1 MKLTSYYFLVLDI
14 ETSTLFNDQ
23 KEPTAV
29 WLSYGF
35 CNLYDVKGNRC
46 NQCYFR
52 EWVDLNKFLIE
63 CQQHFVDKKIVC
75 FVHNLGYEFDFLIK
89 NISRPVS
96 ILSNSSH
103 AVISSCLQLLPQIE
117 FRCTFRLSMLPLRK
131 IGEMVNLPKLD
142 SEYRTITPDDEVTKE
157 EIEYCCRDCD
167 IVALYIAKIL
177 IPEFGY
183 LRNIPLTKTGRVRK
197 TYKEFYRQMVK
208 QMGEPPEW
216 DLMPPENCYQA
227 MLDAFAGGICTSN
240 PLFTGRVLHNVQ
252 SYDITSS
259 YPFAQLSELFPYT
272 IEKEE
277 NPDISMLKEKFWI
290 AKLKFNN
297 IKSRYNWG
305 WLSISKMNDY
315 TPFNCRFFNGKLLNA
330 ESITRTITNVD
341 YDMICK
347 TYVFDSV
354 EIVEFYHE
362 EKYSPLPYPY
372 IETIKKYAKLKADLK
387 EQLKH
392 VPENDPKRL
401 ELEFFYLLAKGDF
414 NSIYGMSVQKLM
426 QSEFEVDELFV
437 WHEIEPKYRQNLNKH
452 LGRNFLYGIYTTAY
466 ARKNLLQAI
475 IQNCPE
481 TFVYCDTDSVK
492 FIGTAVFTDTNKN
505 LPEKYRAIPFLSKI
519 GRFDREHTYETF
531 VTYGAKKYANTFSGD
546 DKLYL
551 TVAGLPKYNSDEGDV
566 KRISQFKPGIVF
578 KNCKLAK
585 KYIYID
591 TTYELDDENKTVNKQ
606 EVDEETKRYLLKHN
620 IKTNGGVALFPVN
633 YALDITEQDKRT
645 ILEQQEV
652 LPQWLKSQQLMNGI
666 DLTESCGIS
675 LLTA

>member
-35 CNLYDVKGNRC
+35 CNLYDYKGNRC

-52 EWVDLNKFLIE
+52 DWIDLNKFFIS
-63 CQQHFVDKKIVC
+63 CQQHFIDKKIVC

-89 NISRPVS
+89 NISRPKS

-103 AVISSCLQLLPQIE
+103 AVIASCLELLPQIE

-131 IGEMVNLPKLD
+131 IGELVNLPKLD

-177 IPEFGY
+177 IPEFGC

-197 TYKEFYRQMVK
+197 TYKEFYSQMVK
-208 QMGEPPEW
+208 SDHKYPDW
-216 DLMPPENCYQA
+216 DLMPPEDCYQA

-259 YPFAQLSELFPYT
+259 YPFAQLSELFPYS
-272 IEKEE
+272 IEKEN
-277 NPDISMLKEKFWI
+277 NPDITMLKEKFWI

-297 IKSRYNWG
+297 IKARYNWG
-305 WLSISKMNDY
+305 WLSVSKMNDY
-315 TPFNCRFFNGKLLNA
+315 SPFNCKFFNGKLLNA
-330 ESITRTITNVD
+330 EFCVRTITNVD
-341 YDMICK
+341 YEMICK

-354 EIVEFYHE
+354 EIIEFYHE
-362 EKYSPLPYPY
+362 YKYSTLPYPY
-372 IETIKKYAKLKADLK
+372 IETIKKYAKTKSDLK
-387 EQLKH
+387 GLLKSI
-392 VPENDPKRL
+392 PEDDPRYL
-401 ELEFFYLLAKGDF
+401 EISFFYLLAKGDF

-426 QSEFEVDELFV
+426 QAEFTVDELFV
-437 WHEIEPKYRQNLNKH
+437 WHEIDPKYKQNLSKH

-475 IQNCPE
+475 IQNCPN

-492 FIGTAVFTDTNKN
+492 FIGSQTFVDTNKD
-505 LPEKYRAIPFLSKI
+505 LPEQYAVIPSLSKI
-519 GRFDREHTYETF
+519 GSFDKEHTYETF
-531 VTYGAKKYANTFSGD
+531 VTYGAKKYAHTFAGD

-551 TVAGLPKYNSDEGDV
+551 TVAGLPKYSSDTGDI
-566 KRISQFKPGIVF
+566 KRIEQFKPGIVF
-578 KNCKLAK
+578 ENCKLGK

-591 TTYELDDENKTVNKQ
+591 NSFELDDDNIVVNQK
-606 EVDEETKRYLLKHN
+606 EIDDETKRYLLKHH
-620 IKTNGGVALFPVN
+620 IVTNGGVALYPTN
-633 YALDITEQDKRT
+633 YALDITEIDRKI

-652 LPQWLKSQQLMNGI
+652 LPQWLKAFKLQHGI
-666 DLTESCGIS
+666 DLTESCGTS